1 MILDENS
8 DRNSN
13 LTDRKK
19 KIICFF
25 GLILAW
31 KWKPNGIQSLTSQ
44 NIFRL
49 IAVVVRFFESD
60 CLKTWFA
67 QNVKIRLF
75 KSPYIPLLV
84 LKLPNFMFNRYDNLT
99 VLTALTVLTV
109 LTVQQFHTLTV
120 YYLPALGILPVE
132 IEPVK
137 VVLLEELYCV
147 SGESVSGFGTRD
159 ESGIFVTFRVVPTA
173 ESKKNLFVG
182 RLQGC
187 HPLVKF

>member
-1 MILDENS
+1 
-8 DRNSN
+8 
-13 LTDRKK
+13 
-19 KIICFF
+19 
-25 GLILAW
+25 
-31 KWKPNGIQSLTSQ
+31 
-44 NIFRL
+44 
-49 IAVVVRFFESD
+49 
-60 CLKTWFA
+60 
-67 QNVKIRLF
+67 
-75 KSPYIPLLV
+75 
-84 LKLPNFMFNRYDNLT
+84 MFNRYDNLT

-147 SGESVSGFGTRD
+147 NGESVSGFGTRD